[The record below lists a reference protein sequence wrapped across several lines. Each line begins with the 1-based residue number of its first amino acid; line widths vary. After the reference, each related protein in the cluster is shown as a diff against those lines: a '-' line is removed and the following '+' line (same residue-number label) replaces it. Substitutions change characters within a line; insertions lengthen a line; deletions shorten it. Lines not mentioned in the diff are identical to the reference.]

1 MYGTAT
7 NVADIY
13 DMIEQQAA
21 GTQKPVCIGEST
33 AYGDYLKKSL
43 PDLQV
48 YETSNNNAGFLQG
61 LRDGHCE
68 SMYVKLL
75 LFLLLQNILEV
86 DANTSSLIPLSFS
99 NSINAF

>member
-1 MYGTAT
+1 MLYPRHSLLGALTMYGTAT

-13 DMIEQQAA
+13 DMIEQQAT

-33 AYGDYLKKSL
+33 AYGGYLKNSL

-68 SMYVKLL
+68 SM
-75 LFLLLQNILEV
+75 
-86 DANTSSLIPLSFS
+86 
-99 NSINAF
+99 